1 MGENI
6 KINEQ
11 SSADK
16 LREQIRH
23 TESDITETVQ
33 SIEQRLSPANLRRQG
48 VRKAKAVAWRGA
60 ARVMELMQQRPLQL
74 SLLGATT
81 AATAA
86 VVVLRRSSRRH
97 KEEQVKHAAMESAGS
112 AAKALSVSALG
123 MLLRRVLA
131 KRGLIEQ
138 KERPIGGVV
147 LAATAAKAF
156 LNGARNSRKSGTTRP
171 GRKQAWRS
179 LADAIGAALGTG
191 WYGHR
196 ERRV

>member
-6 KINEQ
+6 KIDEQ

-33 SIEQRLSPANLRRQG
+33 SIELRLTPSYLRRQG
-48 VRKAKAVAWRGA
+48 VRKVKAVAWLGA
-60 ARVMELMQQRPLQL
+60 ARAMELLQQRPVQL

-81 AATAA
+81 AAM
-86 VVVLRRSSRRH
+86 VVLRRSNRRH
-97 KEEQVKHAAMESAGS
+97 KQERAKHAAMESAGS
-112 AAKALSVSALG
+112 AAKALGVSALG
-123 MLLRRVLA
+123 ILLRRALA

-138 KERPIGGVV
+138 KGRPVGGIA

-156 LNGARNSRKSGTTRP
+156 LSGARNSRKSGTTRP

-179 LADAIGAALGTG
+179 LADAIGAALGTS

-196 ERRV
+196 ERGV

>member
-33 SIEQRLSPANLRRQG
+33 SIEQRLSPTHLRRQG
-48 VRKAKAVAWRGA
+48 VRKAKGFAWRGA
-60 ARVMELMQQRPLQL
+60 AKVLELLQQRPLQL

-81 AATAA
+81 AA
-86 VVVLRRSSRRH
+86 VLVMKRSSRKH
-97 KEEQVKHAAMESAGS
+97 KTEQAKQEAMESAGS
-112 AAKALSVSALG
+112 AAKALGVSALG
-123 MLLRRVLA
+123 MLLRRALA
-131 KRGLIEQ
+131 KRGIIEQ
-138 KERPIGGVV
+138 QRRPIGGVA

-156 LNGARNSRKSGTTRP
+156 LSGARNSRKSGTTRP

-179 LADAIGAALGTG
+179 FASAIGAALGTS
-191 WYGHR
+191 WYSHR
-196 ERRV
+196 ERRI